1 VLGRQPRDLDLEI
14 SGLPLASSMRCS
26 QNTSDSAVRRL
37 ARQVKRIDRLVRVAR
52 ADHAGRP
59 PKPFDEFTAGTWL
72 LERAHRLEVEDQAPT
87 PLVMGLHLLEL
98 GVPPGPDMG
107 RLLDRCYEAQLDG
120 EFTAADQ
127 GIAYAR
133 QQLGL
138 SRHS

>member
-14 SGLPLASSMRCS
+14 SGLPPGQLHALLTEHFRPRGSP
-26 QNTSDSAVRRL
+26 TG
-37 ARQVKRIDRLVRVAR
+37 RQVKRIDRLVRVAR

-59 PKPFDEFTAGTWL
+59 PKPFDEFPAGTWL
-72 LERAHRLEVEDQAPT
+72 LERAHRLEVEDQAPI
-87 PLVMGLHLLEL
+87 PLVMDRHLLEL

-107 RLLDRCYEAQLDG
+107 RLLDRCYETQLDG

-133 QQLGL
+133 QRLGL
-138 SRHS
+138 SHHS